1 MNLEQITK
9 KACEAVAR
17 AAGFIRKESLSFDK
31 SKVEHKGLHD
41 LVSYVDKTSEE
52 ILVDSLRKILP
63 EAGFIT
69 EESTV
74 EQSDKE
80 YNWIIDPLDG
90 TTNFIHGLPCYCVSI
105 ALKSEKKLE
114 AGIVLEINFD
124 ECFYGWHQGGAYMN
138 GKRISVSSA
147 ASLQHTLLATGFP
160 YTDYSRMEE
169 YMRVFDYCM
178 RNTRGLRRLG
188 SAAADLAYT
197 ACGRLDGFFEYGLN
211 AWDVAGGA
219 LLVKEAGGIVSDFNG
234 NDNFLFGAELVST
247 NAAIYNEFMQVIKQS
262 FTK

>member
-1 MNLEQITK
+1 MNFGLITK
-9 KACEAVAR
+9 QTCEAAQE
-17 AAGFIRKESLSFDK
+17 ASDFIRKESLTFDK

-41 LVSYVDKTSEE
+41 LVSYVDKTSEK
-52 ILVDSLRKILP
+52 ILVDRLGKIFP

-74 EQSDKE
+74 ARSDKE

-105 ALKSEKKLE
+105 ALMSAEKLE
-114 AGIVLEINFD
+114 IGVVLEINFN
-124 ECFYGWHQGGAYMN
+124 ECFYGWHKGGAYMN
-138 GKRISVSSA
+138 GKRIAVTSTP
-147 ASLQHTLLATGFP
+147 SLQHTLLATGFP
-160 YTDYSRMEE
+160 YTDYSHMEE
-169 YMRVFDYCM
+169 YMKVFDYCM
-178 RNTRGLRRLG
+178 RNTRGIRRLG

-219 LLVKEAGGIVSDFNG
+219 LLVKEAGGRVSDFSGQN
-234 NDNFLFGAELVST
+234 NFLFGAELVAT
-247 NAAIYNEFMQVIKQS
+247 NFSVYNEFMEVIKKC
-262 FTK
+262 FNH